1 MNLFDAMRSAANRIE
16 DGIDKV
22 DEEHV
27 YETRLA
33 ILCGAGKPSA
43 EYETMARAEAKDH
56 AEKLRQ
62 TNETKN

>member
-1 MNLFDAMRSAANRIE
+1 MTFDDIRAAVNRIE

-43 EYETMARAEAKDH
+43 EYDAMARAEATEH